1 MRKELPAQT
10 FLSVLSGGSS
20 SDAASTTFKNC
31 ADCQNQIISSFQRKN
46 NWFIERCMR
55 VLNSIVHTLRERTRR
70 FRPFAIY
77 RQATMRFK
85 NKNKCS
91 DMIGQFF
98 KTKINTCS
106 NLIGRLLLTVR
117 L

>member
-1 MRKELPAQT
+1 MPLRQPSKTAPTVKIKLFHQ
-10 FLSVLSGGSS
+10 
-20 SDAASTTFKNC
+20 
-31 ADCQNQIISSFQRKN
+31 KN
-46 NWFIERCMR
+46 NWFVQRCMCI
-55 VLNSIVHTLRERTRR
+55 LDSIVHTLRERTRR

-91 DMIGQFF
+91 DLICQFL
-98 KTKINTCS
+98 KTKINACS
-106 NLIGRLLLTVR
+106 TLIGRLLLTVR